1 MRNCKSPEKKL
12 CYITTSSYTAHKT
25 RSLHAV
31 CNLEMSI
38 VATVVDYLKN
48 SIDCFMIPFQF
59 GLLRNHREN
68 QRAVEMQKKQTSNC
82 QYNDPSQICDSA
94 LPIHRWLNMFLHI
107 MSNCWKV
114 CLFINVYS
122 CHFENARRWA
132 PKTPHFIE
140 FVLCSTAT
148 YRPHVLALVV
158 LFFPQK
164 SNNLSTVYCSWYC
177 YKIILKKRKAHIWC
191 SRKSTWA
198 KGHSPE
204 GHQY

>member
-1 MRNCKSPEKKL
+1 
-12 CYITTSSYTAHKT
+12 
-25 RSLHAV
+25 
-31 CNLEMSI
+31 
-38 VATVVDYLKN
+38 
-48 SIDCFMIPFQF
+48 MIPFQF

-68 QRAVEMQKKQTSNC
+68 QRAVEMQKNKQASNC
-82 QYNDPSQICDSA
+82 QYNDPSHICDSA

-158 LFFPQK
+158 LFFPQNQIIYQLFIVHGTVTRSFWK
-164 SNNLSTVYCSWYC
+164 RGRHTFGVQGNLHGPKDTALRDTSIKYT
-177 YKIILKKRKAHIWC
+177 KKCQINQNGGLFFNGRQFLIV
-191 SRKSTWA
+191 
-198 KGHSPE
+198 SP
-204 GHQY
+204 